1 MIALFEVAAGLL
13 ILSGATVV
21 GIAGLGL
28 VRLPDPFMRMHAATK
43 AGVVGSGL
51 IMLGAALAIGSV
63 GALITGVLGVVFL
76 LATSPIA
83 SHALGRSA
91 YISGAPIASAT
102 VADALAGVLPRDV
115 FDITPGRALRRRLAS
130 PNRETPTP
138 SGGFAMSAIELRRTE
153 TPGHAAAPLALR
165 SLTVW
170 LAGGPAQPAA
180 TAVAFDLA
188 AATGARVTGL
198 SAIDPAAASL
208 RGAVPL
214 GGLAWSKWAGDQ
226 RLNRMRERAAR
237 ALAEFQATSSEAT
250 VDTRVRHEEKEL
262 RELTRVAAGTDLVV
276 VPADIDPAGEP
287 ARFNDELAARLA
299 AASLSPVLRVSRR
312 PFAVRRIAVVVS
324 DTPACPRIAAALV
337 RTGLWP
343 DVPLFLVRVGA
354 QREHVAALAEEQANL
369 LRDHGRRVERIID
382 VALDAERGEM
392 EELLQGFDAVA
403 IGACSNRQGWFGAV
417 REDFHEVVVTRTALV
432 LLP

>member
-1 MIALFEVAAGLL
+1 MIPLSEVAAGVL
-13 ILSGATVV
+13 ILSGATVI

-51 IMLGAALAIGSV
+51 IMLGAAVSIGSV
-63 GALITGVLGVVFL
+63 GALITGLLGVAFL

-115 FDITPGRALRRRLAS
+115 FDITPGRALRRRATS
-130 PNRETPTP
+130 TIQNKPSP
-138 SGGFAMSAIELRRTE
+138 SGGSAMSAIELRRTE
-153 TPGHAAAPLALR
+153 TPGYAAAPLTLR

-170 LAGGPAQPAA
+170 LTGGPAQPAA

-188 AATGARVTGL
+188 SSSAARVTGL
-198 SAIDPAAASL
+198 SAIDPSTASL

-214 GGLAWSKWAGDQ
+214 GGLAWAKWAGDQ

-237 ALAEFQATSSEAT
+237 ALSEFQASASEAT
-250 VDTRVRHEEKEL
+250 VETRVRHEEKSL
-262 RELTRVAAGTDLVV
+262 HELTRLAAGTDLVV
-276 VPADIDPAGEP
+276 VPADVDPAGEP
-287 ARFNDELAARLA
+287 ARFNDELAAKLA

-312 PFAVRRIAVVVS
+312 PLAVRRIAVVVS
-324 DTPACPRIAAALV
+324 DTAGCPRIAGALL

-343 DVPLFLVRVGA
+343 DVPVFVVKVGGN
-354 QREHVAALAEEQANL
+354 RDHVATLAEEQANL
-369 LRDHGRRVERIID
+369 LRDHGRRVERVVD
-382 VALDAERGEM
+382 VALDAERGEI

-403 IGACSNRQGWFGAV
+403 MGACSNRQGWFGAV
-417 REDFHEVVVTRTALV
+417 REDFHEIALSRAALV